1 LFILTGD
8 LHLIRKIT
16 FFISILITGP
26 HIPLKRIIFSPIN
39 PNVMKNVLRTVIILL
54 LFSKL
59 ANSQISSVSY
69 NYSRIADPS
78 FNLIKNGSFEQCTRP
93 DCSELWFIP
102 LSSKFKTGETLNHW
116 KGTGGGSETYASLA
130 DKDFGEE
137 HPLPPFGKLM
147 AYFGNN
153 NIELNELPTFN
164 MTTGEVTFTTTPF
177 IHHKHAGYGFDN
189 EGPAL
194 EQQVSVTPGHT
205 YMIDFWV
212 SGEFIKSVAPPTD
225 GDDRNGFMQF
235 SIIDGASTYSKF
247 LAIPGYFSNGYT
259 TSDSA
264 FMRYHI
270 TFIAHSNS
278 VIVKF
283 QNYGHISMAGYS
295 STELLLDDVIMN
307 DLTVLGIN
315 VPVLRAKPDGNTAVL
330 SWNTSSDND
339 VARYEVQKSW
349 DGEFFVTIASKF
361 PTGNVSNSYQHIDQ
375 VKNDEVLYYR
385 LKIVDR
391 TGTIRYSRLAQYN
404 GKQRSESSP
413 RVTNTI
419 TNGPVAIQN
428 LPNSLVT
435 ISVRNMMGICLLQEH
450 YPGWQGG
457 TATMQLERLP
467 AGTYVLQ
474 VATKDYHWTYRIIK
488 I

>member
-1 LFILTGD
+1 
-8 LHLIRKIT
+8 
-16 FFISILITGP
+16 
-26 HIPLKRIIFSPIN
+26 
-39 PNVMKNVLRTVIILL
+39 MKNKLRTVVILL

-59 ANSQISSVSY
+59 ANTQIISVSY
-69 NYSRIADPS
+69 NYSRVADPS
-78 FNLIKNGSFEQCTRP
+78 FNLIKNGGFEQCTRP
-93 DCSELWFIP
+93 DCAELWFIP
-102 LSSKFKTGETLNHW
+102 LSSKFIEGDGDTITYW
-116 KGTGGGSETYASLA
+116 KATGGGSNTYASLA
-130 DKDFGEE
+130 DEDFGEE
-137 HPLPPFGKLM
+137 HPVPPYGRLM

-153 NIELNELPTFN
+153 NVELNELPTFN
-164 MTTGEVTFTTTPF
+164 MATGEVTFSTVPF
-177 IHHKHAGYGFDN
+177 IHHKHDGYGFDN

-194 EQQVSVTPGHT
+194 EQEVATTPGHT
-205 YMIDFWV
+205 YMLDFWV
-212 SGEFIKSVAPPTD
+212 SGEFIKSVGPPAE
-225 GDDRNGFMQF
+225 GDDRNGFMQLSF
-235 SIIDGASTYSKF
+235 KDGASTYAKY

-270 TFIAHSNS
+270 TFVAHSNS

-283 QNYGHISMAGYS
+283 QNYGHIHNSGYS

-307 DLTVLGIN
+307 DLTVLGLN
-315 VPVLRAKPDGNTAVL
+315 VPVLRAKADGNNAVL

-339 VARYEVQKSW
+339 VARYEIQKSW
-349 DGEFFVTIASKF
+349 DGEFFVTIGSRF
-361 PTGNVSNSYQHIDQ
+361 SIGNVSNTYKHTDR
-375 VKNDEVLYYR
+375 VENDDVLYYR
-385 LKIVDR
+385 LKILDR

-404 GKQRSESSP
+404 RKQRSGSSP
-413 RVTNTI
+413 RVTNTV

-428 LPNSLVT
+428 LPGGLVT
-435 ISVRNMMGICLLQEH
+435 ISVRNMMGVCMMQEH

-457 TATMQLERLP
+457 NATMQLDRLP